1 MTITQLEYVVAL
13 DTHRNFATAAR
24 HCFVTQPTLSMQ
36 IKKLEEELGV
46 TLFDRNKKPVVPTDI
61 GQQVVEQAHLSLQSL
76 KKIEGLVRR
85 HADDLSGTL
94 RIGIIPTLS
103 PYLLPRVLPTLA
115 TKYPN
120 LDLEIEELL
129 SDQIIEKLHK
139 DRLDVCLWVANRA
152 EHHLVNIPLFYERF
166 LIYLPDDHSYS
177 RETVALDELDM
188 KQMWLLKEGHCFR
201 DQVATFCGGAQETN
215 HHANFLSGSLET
227 LKKIVDQH
235 YGFTLLP
242 ELAILDLPPKQR
254 RNVRSF
260 KNIQPLREVSLTYHQ
275 RFSRE
280 KLVQVLKTEVQ
291 TNVPRQ
297 LLDQARGS
305 VVHWR

>member
-36 IKKLEEELGV
+36 IKKLEEELEV

>member
-1 MTITQLEYVVAL
+1 MTITQLEYIVAL
-13 DTHRNFATAAR
+13 DTYRNFTTAAS

-36 IKKLEEELGV
+36 IKKLEEELNV
-46 TLFDRNKKPVVPTDI
+46 TLFDRNQKPVAPTDI
-61 GQQVVEQAHLSLQSL
+61 GQQIIEQARISLQSL
-76 KKIEGLVRR
+76 KKIDGLVHR

-103 PYLLPRVLPTLA
+103 PYLLPRILPSLA
-115 TKYPN
+115 KKYPN

-139 DRLDVCLWVANRA
+139 DLLDVCIWVANRT
-152 EHHLVNIPLFYERF
+152 ESHLVNVSLFYERF
-166 LIYLPDDHSYS
+166 LIYLPDGHPYQEDS
-177 RETVALDELDM
+177 VGLDELDM
-188 KQMWLLKEGHCFR
+188 KQMWLLREGHCFR
-201 DQVATFCGGAQETN
+201 DQVATFCGSLLETN

-242 ELAILDLPPKQR
+242 ELAVFDLPQEQQV
-254 RNVRSF
+254 NVRPF

-275 RFSRE
+275 RFSKD
-280 KLVQVLKTEVQ
+280 KLVQALKAEIQ
-291 TNVPRQ
+291 TNIPNE
-297 LLDQARGS
+297 LLDEARGS
-305 VVHWR
+305 VVHWQ